1 MDRESCMSTLKKN
14 SKNEKMEHSAL
25 KTEFRPASKTQAVK
39 LSKSFGVSRFAYN
52 LAVTKASEM
61 LSQKEQYPNFQALR
75 NDMNSRKAKEFPW
88 MFEVPKDIS
97 AEAARDAETALKNFF
112 ESRSGKRKGKKLLF
126 PRKKKKGKS
135 KDSFRLPSDVVVVK
149 ESVDDKVVRV
159 KLGKLGIIKLLEP
172 ISLKTWRVTSATVSR
187 RAGRY
192 FISFSVRRPEKARIR
207 NVTKPLSIGLDLGIK
222 NLVTYSNGAQKE
234 GPKSLKKKEKKLKRL
249 SRRLSNKHVT
259 GKSRSRNAIKAA
271 VKIASL
277 HMKITNIRKD
287 FREKETTR
295 LARSYDLVCVE
306 SLNVQG
312 MVKNHCLAKS
322 ISDQSFGAFVAA
334 LERKQETFGM
344 GVLKVGTF
352 FSFIKA
358 MSKVRG

>member
-1 MDRESCMSTLKKN
+1 MDRESCMSTLKKS

-52 LAVTKASEM
+52 SAVTKASEM

-88 MFEVPKDIS
+88 MFEVPKDIP

-135 KDSFRLPSDVVVVK
+135 KDSFRLPSEVVVVK

-192 FISFSVRRPEKARIR
+192 FI
-207 NVTKPLSIGLDLGIK
+207 
-222 NLVTYSNGAQKE
+222 
-234 GPKSLKKKEKKLKRL
+234 
-249 SRRLSNKHVT
+249 
-259 GKSRSRNAIKAA
+259 
-271 VKIASL
+271 
-277 HMKITNIRKD
+277 
-287 FREKETTR
+287 
-295 LARSYDLVCVE
+295 
-306 SLNVQG
+306 
-312 MVKNHCLAKS
+312 
-322 ISDQSFGAFVAA
+322 
-334 LERKQETFGM
+334 
-344 GVLKVGTF
+344 
-352 FSFIKA
+352 
-358 MSKVRG
+358 